1 MFNFPKYHTIEYQNN
16 PQTGRFEKL
25 PSLIAFNKMPFD
37 LKIEN
42 TQEQKIINQGAKTII
57 SGRIKEGKREFFT
70 GLIPINNNEFI
81 GNHYE
86 SIKGVKK
93 LSLIIFEFTPDN
105 SKLSVYFFNHYYIDN
120 RSERLS
126 FCTKF
131 LTTKKGN

>member
-1 MFNFPKYHTIEYQNN
+1 MFNFPKYHAIEYQNN

-25 PSLIAFNKMPFD
+25 PSLIAFKKMPFD
-37 LKIEN
+37 LKVET
-42 TQEQKIINQGAKTII
+42 TQEQKIINQGARTII

-70 GLIPINNNEFI
+70 GLIPLSNTQFI

>member
-1 MFNFPKYHTIEYQNN
+1 MSNQPKFHLIEYQNN
-16 PQTGRFEKL
+16 PQTGRFEKQ

-37 LKIEN
+37 LKIEP
-42 TQEQKIINQGAKTII
+42 TQEQKIINQGARTII

-70 GLIPINNNEFI
+70 GLIPINKTEFI
-81 GNHYE
+81 GNYYE

-120 RSERLS
+120 RDERLK
-126 FCTKF
+126 FCLNF
-131 LTTKKGN
+131 LTTKKGH

>member
-1 MFNFPKYHTIEYQNN
+1 MFNFPKYHAIKYQNN

-25 PSLIAFNKMPFD
+25 PSLIAFKKMPFD
-37 LKIEN
+37 LKVET
-42 TQEQKIINQGAKTII
+42 TQEQKIINQGARTII

-70 GLIPINNNEFI
+70 GLIPLSHTEFV

-105 SKLSVYFFNHYYIDN
+105 SKLSVYFFNHYYIEN
-120 RSERLS
+120 RDERLK
-126 FCTKF
+126 FCIKF